1 MKRLHNFVL
10 FLYNRWLR
18 RELRKVIE
26 RDYLPPGKALHELP
40 MHEVRSLLQASRRPP
55 KLS

>member
-1 MKRLHNFVL
+1 MKLLRLI
-10 FLYNRWLR
+10 YNLWLR
-18 RELRKVIE
+18 RQLRKVIE
-26 RDYLPPGKALHELP
+26 RDYLPPGKGIHELP